1 MNWND
6 SQSKLFNTAV
16 RNNQDNRD
24 HHFRYRLSIT
34 IDPKIPLRQFV
45 NLKKLSIS
53 SKKPF
58 FKNDQFWND
67 WGKVLGS
74 IQMISVSLTK
84 LGYDILMLIRI
95 ELVFNATSAKT
106 KSPPETGG
114 KQL

>member
-53 SKKPF
+53 LKSHFSKTTNF
-58 FKNDQFWND
+58 EMIEERFWVQS
-67 WGKVLGS
+67 K
-74 IQMISVSLTK
+74 
-84 LGYDILMLIRI
+84 
-95 ELVFNATSAKT
+95 
-106 KSPPETGG
+106 
-114 KQL
+114 

>member
-45 NLKKLSIS
+45 KLKKTVDFVKIAIFQ
-53 SKKPF
+53 KRP
-58 FKNDQFWND
+58 
-67 WGKVLGS
+67 
-74 IQMISVSLTK
+74 
-84 LGYDILMLIRI
+84 ILR
-95 ELVFNATSAKT
+95 
-106 KSPPETGG
+106 
-114 KQL
+114 

>member
-58 FKNDQFWND
+58 SKTTNFEMIEERFWVQY
-67 WGKVLGS
+67 K
-74 IQMISVSLTK
+74 
-84 LGYDILMLIRI
+84 
-95 ELVFNATSAKT
+95 
-106 KSPPETGG
+106 
-114 KQL
+114 

>member
-34 IDPKIPLRQFV
+34 IDPKFHYA
-45 NLKKLSIS
+45 NLSIY
-53 SKKPF
+53 KTVDFVKIAIF
-58 FKNDQFWND
+58 QFWDD
-67 WGKVLGS
+67 WGTVLGS
-74 IQMISVSLTK
+74 IQTIIVSLTK

>member
-45 NLKKLSIS
+45 KLKKLSIS

-58 FKNDQFWND
+58 LKNGQFWND
-67 WGKVLGS
+67 WGTVLGS